1 MASNLKQKAL
11 NLGATDFG
19 LSKIRNKRYYVI
31 FNNKKIHFGSKTGK
45 TFIDHGNNQ
54 IKNAWLARHTK
65 IRNKQ
70 GQLVHKLKTSASYW
84 SKVLLWS

>member
-11 NLGATDFG
+11 DLGATDFG
-19 LSKIRNKRYYVI
+19 VSKIPNKRFYVI
-31 FNNKKIHFGSKTGK
+31 FNNKKIHFASKTGK

-70 GQLVHKLKTSASYW
+70 GQLVHKLKTSPSYW
-84 SKVLLWS
+84 SKILLWS